1 MVNLNNPDE
10 LRDFIVESLDNGKAE
25 DIVTI
30 DLSGKTDLADYMVVV
45 TGTSGRHVTALAN
58 NLMQKLKD
66 EGIKNV
72 SAEGMTD
79 AKWVLLDANDVIV
92 NIMQHESR
100 GLYDLE
106 DMWKMSIQQSENK
119 D

>member
-10 LRDFIVESLDNGKAE
+10 LKDFIVKSLDNGKAE

-58 NLMQKLKD
+58 NLMQQLKD
-66 EGIKNV
+66 TGFKSV

-92 NIMQHESR
+92 NIMQHETR
-100 GLYDLE
+100 DLYDLE
-106 DMWKMSIQQSENK
+106 DMWKMSIQRPEEEK
-119 D
+119 